1 MSTFNAKRVSHEY
14 TQTNDAPP
22 EKVFP
27 LLCPV
32 READWVPGWEYR
44 LIYSASGVAEYGCV
58 FSTPNDTGPETIWMT
73 THYDPAAFTIAYAW
87 VEPGMIA
94 TQLRISL
101 SPAPGGNTRARICYL
116 YTGLSVAGNATLE
129 RYTPAWFR
137 EKMQGW
143 EAAINHYLR
152 TGKLIP
158 AAARECGRI
167 ESA

>member
-1 MSTFNAKRVSHEY
+1 MSIFNAKRVIHEY

-32 READWVPGWEYR
+32 READWVPSWKYN
-44 LIYSASGVAEYGCV
+44 LIYSESGVAEDGCV
-58 FSTPNDTGPETIWMT
+58 FTTPNDAGPETIWMV
-73 THYDPAAFTIAYAW
+73 THYDPQTYTIAYAW

-101 SPAPGGNTRARICYL
+101 APAPGGKTYAHIRYL
-116 YTGLSVAGNATLE
+116 YTGLSPAGNSTLE
-129 RYTPAWFR
+129 RYTPDWFR
-137 EKMQGW
+137 GKMQAW

-152 TGKLIP
+152 TGNLISG
-158 AAARECGRI
+158 AGWQ
-167 ESA
+167 

>member
-1 MSTFNAKRVSHEY
+1 MTFNAKRVSHEY

-22 EKVFP
+22 DKVFP

-32 READWVPGWEYR
+32 REANWVPGWKYR
-44 LIYSASGVAEYGCV
+44 LIYSDSGLAEDGCV
-58 FSTPNDTGPETIWMT
+58 FSTPNDAGPETIWMT
-73 THYDPAAFTIAYAW
+73 THYNPAAFTIAYAW

-101 SPAPGGNTRARICYL
+101 APAPGGKTITRIRYL
-116 YTGLSVAGNATLE
+116 YTGLSAAGNAALE
-129 RYTPAWFR
+129 RYTPEWFR
-137 EKMQGW
+137 KKMQGW

-158 AAARECGRI
+158 AAAWE
-167 ESA
+167 

>member
-1 MSTFNAKRVSHEY
+1 MPNFNALRVRHEY
-14 TQTNDAPP
+14 IQTNAAPL

-32 READWVPGWEYR
+32 READWVPGWKYN
-44 LIYSASGVAEYGCV
+44 LIYSESGVAEDGCV
-58 FSTPNDTGPETIWMT
+58 FTTPNDAGPETAWMV
-73 THYDPAAFTIAYAW
+73 THYDPAAYTIAYAW

-101 SPAPGGNTRARICYL
+101 APAPGGKTYAHIRYL
-116 YTGLSVAGNATLE
+116 YTGLSPAGNRTLE
-129 RYTPAWFR
+129 RYTPDWFR

-152 TGKLIP
+152 TGNLISG
-158 AAARECGRI
+158 AAWE
-167 ESA
+167 